1 MDIEDIA
8 KIDLFLKLK
17 NGTQNILDI
26 DDLIIADNDSQAIQ
40 KLKESAYRLNEIDTS
55 YSPEELF
62 LTWQNLFTKQVR
74 YSVNRTKIKKKK

>member
-40 KLKESAYRLNEIDTS
+40 KLKESAYRLNEIDIS

-74 YSVNRTKIKKKK
+74 YAVNRTKIKKKK